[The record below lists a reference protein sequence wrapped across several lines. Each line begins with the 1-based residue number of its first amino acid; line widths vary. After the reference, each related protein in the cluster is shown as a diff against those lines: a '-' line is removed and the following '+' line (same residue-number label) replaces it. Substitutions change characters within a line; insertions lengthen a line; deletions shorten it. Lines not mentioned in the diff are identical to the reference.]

1 MDLKRHR
8 KFLGAFVACT
18 LVGWLAFTAT
28 PASAHVPPDNNV
40 NFNPDEWNG
49 DGDVGAAAG
58 HAAGTPGDP
67 GAQSKEAEVIS
78 DDEHGFGTAYD
89 LRAVADSLTTFYE
102 WYDCANG
109 QDPSLTPG
117 QQCAP
122 IFTDTAGD
130 PAPTP
135 PGEGPALAFTGIY
148 NVPQTSNGGPRD
160 VYGVACASDARAG
173 GPPFDASH
181 CIPNDVTT
189 PAGSF
194 EGTGCAFGGQSCV
207 DDVHFDNAQG
217 TGDHAA
223 TTAGRIQQLV
233 TTSSTFTGEAVHGAG
248 LKNGENLTVIAFTS
262 AGGVDA
268 VHVCMDQGSDD
279 ETANNDDPDG
289 DGGGCTLNGTDIA
302 PTPGGGAG
310 CNAAAPVAPGGD
322 CWAVTIG
329 VPNANA
335 VFGVSLIEI
344 DDEDAGGD
352 DAEGSTFGTGDCT
365 GSNSKGTGDDCQL
378 DKIYLT
384 TTAQGEATGVAPPPP
399 PPPVVPACPAKKR
412 RIRGNKGDNKL
423 RGTRCPDR
431 LLGKAGDDR
440 LRGRGGNDVLS
451 GGPGFD
457 RCIGGPGRDR
467 FKGCE
472 RKKQ

>member
-8 KFLGAFVACT
+8 KLLGAFVACT

-28 PASAHVPPDNNV
+28 PTTAHVPPDNNV

-49 DGDVGAAAG
+49 DGDVGAATG

-67 GAQSKEAEVIS
+67 AGTSKEAEVIS

-109 QDPSLTPG
+109 QDPSQTPG

-130 PAPTP
+130 PAPAP
-135 PGEGPALAFTGIY
+135 PGEGPALAFTGLY
-148 NVPQTSNGGPRD
+148 DVPQTSNGGARD
-160 VYGVACASDARAG
+160 LYGVACASDARAG
-173 GPPFDASH
+173 GPPYDASH

-189 PAGSF
+189 
-194 EGTGCAFGGQSCV
+194 GTPLDGTDCTPTGQTCV
-207 DDVHFDNAQG
+207 EDVHYDNAQA

-223 TTAGRIQQLV
+223 TTSGRIQALAQP
-233 TTSSTFTGEAVHGAG
+233 SGPFIGDRVHGAG

-262 AGGVDA
+262 ASGVDA

-279 ETANNDDPDG
+279 ETANNDGPNG

-302 PTPGGGAG
+302 STSGGGSG
-310 CNAAAPVAPGGD
+310 CHASAPVAPGGD

-335 VFGVSLIEI
+335 VYGVSLIEI
-344 DDEDAGGD
+344 NDLNVTGGGNF
-352 DAEGSTFGTGDCT
+352 EGTTFGTGDCT
-365 GSNSKGTGDDCQL
+365 GSVATTDGDDCQL
-378 DKIYLT
+378 DKIYVT
-384 TTAQGEATGVAPPPP
+384 TTAAGEPAGGGGGGGGGGTG
-399 PPPVVPACPAKKR
+399 ACPPFKVK
-412 RIRGNKGDNKL
+412 
-423 RGTRCPDR
+423 RGTAGNNR
-431 LLGKAGDDR
+431 LKGTAGCDKLVGKAGND
-440 LRGRGGNDVLS
+440 LLVGKAGNDVLIGGAGVDVCR
-451 GGPGFD
+451 GGPGVDKF
-457 RCIGGPGRDR
+457 RA
-467 FKGCE
+467 CE
-472 RKKQ
+472 KKKQ